1 MNQTPTTGSL
11 HISFIPNDDTGAP
24 DIGAGHECEFRDS
37 TTLEPLTVQ
46 EGDSKVGN
54 KRERARSL
62 EDTTLSDEITVTEF
76 DQNIISAPYLTV
88 DVWHQLFDLYQLHFA
103 TELSFLHLPTLKGII
118 HDKDNEKPSNESN
131 LALLGILALTAR
143 FHPDLIEHVAHI
155 THHKIAG
162 PRFCGALHRLQPSVA
177 SEYFANALTKALG
190 EVESAIT
197 SATVVRVQA
206 FLMLSLYKWSRPDGG
221 LAAWMYVDLATR
233 MAQIM
238 KLGSAQVPS
247 RCWQD
252 QESRRRTMF
261 SCFILCQ
268 LQLPCSDEAFNLGG
282 SILIRTPRP
291 VGQGIEE
298 VFEDSVLGRFVDL
311 IKVWGDISKYSI
323 LGGRDTGKEE
333 GTPPWDEKSTFYQL
347 SQEIDTFYTGL
358 PECFTWSTSNF
369 WRHSNS
375 IYVSFNMLAALCRI
389 VLHREYIPFIA
400 INCARPMGPMA
411 ELGFDPGAAP
421 DGHWKRSAEQI
432 FKASREIVDLIT
444 LCRDRLPY
452 SSLVLFAIRQAAFV
466 EIYAAHYPHMD
477 TQNHMFS
484 EQEVGRRNSRPMSDN
499 WQPTTTTY
507 QALTKATPYFS
518 LASNY
523 VIYLKSID
531 QCLTRIN
538 SDYRD
543 GGSRQ
548 SRDDPLGIRRD
559 GRGGD
564 WDGRGD
570 PRPIHQQAGSHDSS
584 THGFSPTVGSPQN
597 EVEMASKNANELK
610 PDVYV
615 RYQQGRRLSIMFD
628 DIFEFATGG
637 KGCTPN
643 LGSRN
648 TFNPPFCWGSDPY
661 PGLSSNESQP
671 YGRLGTD
678 DKHGD
683 YTGVPREL
691 PSIAEA
697 KHPSGLVDPSDQFY
711 DVIESSPSR
720 ST

>member
-11 HISFIPNDDTGAP
+11 HISFLPNDDTGAP
-24 DIGAGHECEFRDS
+24 DIGAGHESGASEESRRHD
-37 TTLEPLTVQ
+37 TL
-46 EGDSKVGN
+46 
-54 KRERARSL
+54 
-62 EDTTLSDEITVTEF
+62 DEITVTEF
-76 DQNIISAPYLTV
+76 DQSIVSAPYLTV

-118 HDKDNEKPSNESN
+118 HDKDNEQPSNESN
-131 LALLGILALTAR
+131 LTLLGILALTAR
-143 FHPDLIEHVAHI
+143 FHPDLIEHVALI

-162 PRFCGALHRLQPSVA
+162 PRFCGALPRLQPSVA

-206 FLMLSLYKWSRPDGG
+206 FLMLGLYKWSRPNGG

-261 SCFILCQ
+261 SCSILCQ
-268 LQLPCSDEAFNLGG
+268 LELPCSDEAFNLGG
-282 SILIRTPRP
+282 GILIRTPRP

-298 VFEDSVLGRFVDL
+298 EFEDSVLGRFVDL
-311 IKVWGDISKYSI
+311 IKIWGDISRYSL
-323 LGGRDTGKEE
+323 LGGRDTEKEE
-333 GTPPWDEKSTFYQL
+333 
-347 SQEIDTFYTGL
+347 DTFYIGL

-375 IYVSFNMLAALCRI
+375 IYVSFHMLAALCRI

-400 INCARPMGPMA
+400 IDCARPMGPMA

-432 FKASREIVDLIT
+432 FKASREIIDLIT

-484 EQEVGRRNSRPMSDN
+484 EQEIGRRNSRPMSDN

-661 PGLSSNESQP
+661 PRLSSNKSQP
-671 YGRLGTD
+671 YERLGTD

-683 YTGVPREL
+683 YTGVPLEL

-697 KHPSGLVDPSDQFY
+697 KHPSGFVDPSDQFY

>member
-11 HISFIPNDDTGAP
+11 HISFPPNDDTGAP

-46 EGDSKVGN
+46 EGDSEVGN

-62 EDTTLSDEITVTEF
+62 EDTTLSDETT
-76 DQNIISAPYLTV
+76 
-88 DVWHQLFDLYQLHFA
+88 
-103 TELSFLHLPTLKGII
+103 GII

-131 LALLGILALTAR
+131 LTLLGILALTAR
-143 FHPDLIEHVAHI
+143 FRPDLIEHVAHI

-162 PRFCGALHRLQPSVA
+162 PRFCGALPRLQPSVA

-206 FLMLSLYKWSRPDGG
+206 FLMLGLYKWSRPNGG

-261 SCFILCQ
+261 SCLILCQ
-268 LQLPCSDEAFNLGG
+268 LLPCSDEAFNLGG
-282 SILIRTPRP
+282 GILIRTPRP

-298 VFEDSVLGRFVDL
+298 EFEDSVLGRFVDL
-311 IKVWGDISKYSI
+311 IKIWGDISRYSL
-323 LGGRDTGKEE
+323 LGGRDTEKEE
-333 GTPPWDEKSTFYQL
+333 GTPPWNEKSTFYQL

-375 IYVSFNMLAALCRI
+375 IYVSFHMLAALCRI

-432 FKASREIVDLIT
+432 FKAGREIIDLIT

-452 SSLVLFAIRQAAFV
+452 LSLVLFAIRQAAFV

-518 LASNY
+518 LASSY

-548 SRDDPLGIRRD
+548 SRFDPLGIRRD

-564 WDGRGD
+564 WDG
-570 PRPIHQQAGSHDSS
+570 
-584 THGFSPTVGSPQN
+584 
-597 EVEMASKNANELK
+597 
-610 PDVYV
+610 
-615 RYQQGRRLSIMFD
+615 
-628 DIFEFATGG
+628 
-637 KGCTPN
+637 
-643 LGSRN
+643 
-648 TFNPPFCWGSDPY
+648 
-661 PGLSSNESQP
+661 
-671 YGRLGTD
+671 
-678 DKHGD
+678 
-683 YTGVPREL
+683 
-691 PSIAEA
+691 
-697 KHPSGLVDPSDQFY
+697 
-711 DVIESSPSR
+711 
-720 ST
+720 

>member
-11 HISFIPNDDTGAP
+11 QISFIPNDDTGAP
-24 DIGAGHECEFRDS
+24 DIGAGHECEFRNS
-37 TTLEPLTVQ
+37 TTLEPLTIQ
-46 EGDSKVGN
+46 EGNSEVGN

-76 DQNIISAPYLTV
+76 DQSIVSAPYLTV

-103 TELSFLHLPTLKGII
+103 AELSFLHLPTLKGII
-118 HDKDNEKPSNESN
+118 HDKDNEQPSNESN
-131 LALLGILALTAR
+131 LTLLGILALTAR
-143 FHPDLIEHVAHI
+143 FHPDSIEHVAHI

-162 PRFCGALHRLQPSVA
+162 PRFCGALPRLQPSVA

-206 FLMLSLYKWSRPDGG
+206 FLMLGLYKWSRPNGG

-268 LQLPCSDEAFNLGG
+268 LELPCSDEAFNLGG
-282 SILIRTPRP
+282 GILIRTPRP

-298 VFEDSVLGRFVDL
+298 EFEDSVLGRFVDL
-311 IKVWGDISKYSI
+311 IRIWGDISKYSL
-323 LGGRDTGKEE
+323 LGGRDTEKEE

-347 SQEIDTFYTGL
+347 SREIDTFYTEL

-375 IYVSFNMLAALCRI
+375 IYVSFHMLAALCKI

-432 FKASREIVDLIT
+432 FKASREIIDLIT

-610 PDVYV
+610 PDVYDKEEELT
-615 RYQQGRRLSIMFD
+615 R
-628 DIFEFATGG
+628 
-637 KGCTPN
+637 KK
-643 LGSRN
+643 
-648 TFNPPFCWGSDPY
+648 
-661 PGLSSNESQP
+661 
-671 YGRLGTD
+671 LGTD

-683 YTGVPREL
+683 YTGVPLEL

-697 KHPSGLVDPSDQFY
+697 KHASGLVDPSDQFY